1 MNKLTP
7 ETIAQIG
14 HELNALE
21 LNVVNGWDKLYPNLY
36 TMLHDIVTTE
46 SAQSRWG
53 VPAVGIQFKG
63 NESDGINGYCLST
76 GAMQINFGAA
86 LLRNVLLEETQLEDV
101 PKDIDAAYEEL
112 TTKVSQEIEH
122 TCQEMVSKAKEELD
136 AHENNVV
143 NNWNILYPHLFTML
157 NKIVVPICVKAS
169 LPSIPAIAVLFTGAP
184 RHNAMAVIYTNG
196 SRQLNIG
203 SGLMRTMLFQA
214 SSEDSDDLF
223 RQFQW
228 VIAHEIGHFAD
239 PIFQKYAQ
247 FSSLFVVLNLTAQL
261 ILTAGVAA
269 MFLPMVFSHTLVAL
283 APNLIATGCI
293 VMLIHQCVLMILH
306 RKFEYAADATSVRL
320 LENFIPEDAQMAL
333 TFMNDKIAQ
342 DLFCH
347 LPKTKNNLVIKAYNA
362 CYKKIR
368 WSWASRLHPAPE
380 RRINLLKK
388 AFELKSESK

>member
-1 MNKLTP
+1 MNKLTA

-14 HELNALE
+14 QELNALE
-21 LNVVNGWDKLYPNLY
+21 LNVVNGWDKTYPNLY

-63 NESDGINGYCLST
+63 NESDEIKGYCLHT
-76 GAMQINFGAA
+76 GTMQINFGAA
-86 LLRNVLLEETQLEDV
+86 LLRNLLLEETQLEDT
-101 PKDIDAAYEEL
+101 PKDIQAAYEEL
-112 TTKVSQEIEH
+112 TTKLSQEIKH
-122 TCQEMVSKAKEELD
+122 TCEEMETKAKEELD
-136 AHENNVV
+136 AHEKNIV

-157 NKIVVPICVKAS
+157 NKIVVPISIKAG
-169 LPSIPAIAVLFTGAP
+169 LPTIPAIAVLFTGAP
-184 RHNAMAVIYTNG
+184 RHNAMALIFPNG

-203 SGLMRTMLFQA
+203 SSLMRTLLFQA
-214 SSEDSDDLF
+214 ESEDSDDLF

-228 VIAHEIGHFAD
+228 IIAHEIGHFAD

-247 FSSLFVVLNLTAQL
+247 LSLLFLLLYWTAQL
-261 ILTAGVAA
+261 ILIAGVTA
-269 MFLPMVFSHTLVAL
+269 MFLPILFSQTLVTL
-283 APNLIATGCI
+283 APHLIATGWI
-293 VMLIHQCVLMILH
+293 GLLIHQCILIILH
-306 RKFEYAADATSVRL
+306 RRFEYAADATSARL
-320 LENFIPEDAQMAL
+320 LENFIPEDAQIAL

-347 LPKTKNNLVIKAYNA
+347 LSKRKNSLVIKAYNA

-388 AFELKSESK
+388 AFELKSKSK